1 MTKRPTFKPGDDL
14 SYYLGP
20 DAVCA
25 TEAQCEELQRA
36 LRDAERA
43 VAELV
48 GDHKSCLSGFHPQKL
63 GVDDAG

>member
-36 LRDAERA
+36 LRNAERA
-43 VAELV
+43 VTEIA
-48 GDHKSCLSGFHPQKL
+48 GDG
-63 GVDDAG
+63 